1 MLVSPRDQGGLGY
14 SLKVLTVLAVQA
26 DQYERAIYRACL
38 ENVNDPAQFIFVDE
52 CSVGR
57 NASRRRRGYGRRGR
71 PVSGFEVFVGDD
83 NPHLGPKHHFT
94 LIGAVDIN
102 GFVSAACG
110 RVRRK
115 RRPNDTDPT
124 RGTVDQERFYEYV
137 VGTLVPTLGSY
148 ANGEPRSVVVM
159 DNATVHKDPRVR
171 VAIEAAGAVLIWNAA
186 YSPDLNPIESVFSLY
201 STRRSC
207 AGTVCHQISAAP
219 RARAPPGTGRV
230 RRPQEDVQLLQR
242 QGVRGVLP
250 ERAGRAGAAGD
261 RRGAGRGPR
270 CAAPAEVK
278 CESSVREKIII

>member
-1 MLVSPRDQGGLGY
+1 MSTTQRSSFLSTSAPSGGTLAGGGAATRGAGGPSP
-14 SLKVLTVLAVQA
+14 
-26 DQYERAIYRACL
+26 
-38 ENVNDPAQFIFVDE
+38 
-52 CSVGR
+52 
-57 NASRRRRGYGRRGR
+57 
-71 PVSGFEVFVGDD
+71 GFEVFVGDE

-270 CAAPAEVK
+270 CAAPAEAPAAATVNSGQSVK

>member
-1 MLVSPRDQGGLGY
+1 MSTTQRSSFLSTSAPSGGTLAGGGAATRGAGGPSP
-14 SLKVLTVLAVQA
+14 
-26 DQYERAIYRACL
+26 
-38 ENVNDPAQFIFVDE
+38 
-52 CSVGR
+52 
-57 NASRRRRGYGRRGR
+57 
-71 PVSGFEVFVGDD
+71 GFEVFVGDE

-186 YSPDLNPIESVFSLY
+186 YSPE
-201 STRRSC
+201 C
-207 AGTVCHQISAAP
+207 
-219 RARAPPGTGRV
+219 
-230 RRPQEDVQLLQR
+230 
-242 QGVRGVLP
+242 GVLP
-250 ERAGRAGAAGD
+250 RH
-261 RRGAGRGPR
+261 
-270 CAAPAEVK
+270 
-278 CESSVREKIII
+278 I